1 MNLIDMVLIQLLLLF
16 NCLWNIKG
24 QYGNP
29 LNKYIHH
36 YEGLSYDTEALHSN
50 HQRAKRAVSHEDKVL
65 QLDFHAHGRHFNLRM
80 KRDTS
85 LFSPDLKVEVS
96 GVEAPYDPSHIYTGE
111 IFGSSPCL
119 QQCSHVTQGKN
130 RPRCVYPVM

>member
-1 MNLIDMVLIQLLLLF
+1 
-16 NCLWNIKG
+16 
-24 QYGNP
+24 
-29 LNKYIHH
+29 
-36 YEGLSYDTEALHSN
+36 
-50 HQRAKRAVSHEDKVL
+50 
-65 QLDFHAHGRHFNLRM
+65 HFNLRM